1 MGFLQYEEVA
11 VVVEEAEDNEDLQRR
26 DDLDLP
32 LVDRI

>member
-11 VVVEEAEDNEDLQRR
+11 VVVEEAEDNEDFQRR